1 MRKRKVSG
9 GLVRAQ
15 GHLFYSF
22 SAVRLEKGRVQF
34 ISCVRPSFLIIY
46 EGLPRSL
53 FRAFVSSKLKIYTR
67 SGNIFVP
74 GSTQLMQPVKIAKN
88 APIFAKEGVKQ
99 VDSG

>member
-53 FRAFVSSKLKIYTR
+53 FRAFVSRLKIFTR

-74 GSTQLMQPVKIAKN
+74 GSTKLMQPVKIAKN